1 MVNQIGNRER
11 CKTPCGCCP
20 AIYATP
26 DTCTGS
32 GKIGHEGEWGLIGF
46 SPCGKYVAHQSDI
59 PCNVTEAPKV
69 RKRRFEPIHICQC
82 STTKCD
88 CGSFLSHL
96 ISEPCTAVIHR

>member
-1 MVNQIGNRER
+1 MNNTYVPGRCNR
-11 CKTPCGCCP
+11 PCSCCP
-20 AIYATP
+20 RLDATP
-26 DTCTGS
+26 STCTGS
-32 GKIGHEGEWGLIGF
+32 GQIGHRKNEYGQVGF

-69 RKRRFEPIHICQC
+69 KSKFKVVHDCQC
-82 STTKCD
+82 ATTKCD